1 MYTPVERVLQSI
13 NYFTGSEQ
21 INKSIVEEINE
32 LPSI

>member
-13 NYFTGSEQ
+13 NYFTDSEQ
-21 INKSIVEEINE
+21 INKSIVEQINE